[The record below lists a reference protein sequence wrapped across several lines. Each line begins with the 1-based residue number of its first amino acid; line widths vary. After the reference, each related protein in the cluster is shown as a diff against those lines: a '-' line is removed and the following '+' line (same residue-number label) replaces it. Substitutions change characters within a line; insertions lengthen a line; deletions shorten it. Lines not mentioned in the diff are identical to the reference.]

1 MNAYPVHISQGVQL
15 IDKSAQF
22 IQFFVRG
29 HMVNTE
35 SIEILSELRFL
46 FNDVFTR
53 KIIDIYLS
61 KRISGYQVFQ
71 RLSDFISV
79 QYPVKT
85 VLNGAE
91 ALNVRFHV
99 YLNIKLAGISVQ
111 NASGLSGIGSSVK
124 PRLILAFA

>member
-35 SIEILSELRFL
+35 YIEILSELRFL

-61 KRISGYQVFQ
+61 KRISDTSSSRDCLTSSPY
-71 RLSDFISV
+71 
-79 QYPVKT
+79 
-85 VLNGAE
+85 
-91 ALNVRFHV
+91 
-99 YLNIKLAGISVQ
+99 NI
-111 NASGLSGIGSSVK
+111 
-124 PRLILAFA
+124 P